1 LRPGARIVRLFIAPA
16 FVLMSEGTPFIG
28 AELTK
33 MSRIRYL
40 AILCVEPAALAGFYR
55 RRFGMEELGR
65 TAAGDVSLTDGG
77 FNLTLFKQRP
87 QLHEPCMEPGLHHL
101 GIAVDNVDETLA
113 RYRAF
118 NPRGVV
124 IAESGDL
131 QHGDVRI
138 HDPECHPVTLSQRQ
152 FGLSAAAAKIPR
164 IAHIALNALDTE
176 LMLDFYREVFGF
188 RELFE
193 AHRESRKRPGY
204 RNKHVGDGYSN
215 VAIQTFYSDEV
226 GHEARFGIAHFGV
239 LVGGSKTMAE
249 EVVRDGASVKARP
262 AHRTQSEIRMRDPEG
277 NGCDLS
283 QRGWEVDTDKWV
295 RAGAA

>member
-1 LRPGARIVRLFIAPA
+1 
-16 FVLMSEGTPFIG
+16 
-28 AELTK
+28 
-33 MSRIRYL
+33 MSRISYL
-40 AILCVEPAALAGFYR
+40 AMLCAEPAALAGFYGAC
-55 RRFGMEELGR
+55 FGMTEIGR

-87 QLHEPCMEPGLHHL
+87 QLHEPRMELGPHHL
-101 GIAVDNVDETLA
+101 GIAVENLDETVK

-131 QHGDVRI
+131 QHGEVRI
-138 HDPECHPVTLSQRQ
+138 HDPECNPVTLSQRR
-152 FGLSAAAAKIPR
+152 FGLTAAPPGIPR
-164 IAHIALNALDTE
+164 IAHIALNALDPAPVR
-176 LMLDFYREVFGF
+176 DFYRAVFGL

-193 AHRESRKRPGY
+193 AHRESMKRPGY
-204 RNKHVGDGYSN
+204 GNKHVGDGHSN

-226 GHEARFGIAHFGV
+226 GHEARFGIAHFGFLVDDSTAMAQRV
-239 LVGGSKTMAE
+239 L
-249 EVVRDGASVKARP
+249 GAGATVKARP

-283 QRGWEVDTDKWV
+283 QRGWEVDTEKWV
-295 RAGAA
+295 RAGAE